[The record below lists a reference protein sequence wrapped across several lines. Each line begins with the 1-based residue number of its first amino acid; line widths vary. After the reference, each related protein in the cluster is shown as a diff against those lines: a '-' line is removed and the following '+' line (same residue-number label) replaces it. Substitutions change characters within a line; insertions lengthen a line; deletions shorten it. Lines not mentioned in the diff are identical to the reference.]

1 MTFTEMCE
9 MIKIVSATYPQARK
23 KIVEKKANGQAVI
36 DSLNNEIGGFEA
48 YDPKMTDKLG
58 RANAITPY
66 FESGNIWLP
75 CEEIDTTI
83 EEMLDEMMKFPN
95 SEHDDEV
102 DAMTQYLNVW
112 QYKSTG
118 RLCTEQTYSEIAN
131 AWRGLKV

>member
-1 MTFTEMCE
+1 
-9 MIKIVSATYPQARK
+9 
-23 KIVEKKANGQAVI
+23 
-36 DSLNNEIGGFEA
+36 
-48 YDPKMTDKLG
+48 MTDKLG

-75 CEEIDTTI
+75 CEEIDPTI
-83 EEMLDEMMKFPN
+83 EEMIDEMMKFPN

-118 RLCTEQTYSEIAN
+118 RLCTEQGYNDIAN